1 MKKSKRN
8 ILKSIGNR
16 IGALA
21 IAFVLWFLGMSIQ
34 NPAVSKT
41 ISGIPVEMLNIDSIT
56 ENGSV
61 FDVTKGETVDIVVRG
76 PRSIVD
82 NLEAE
87 NFDATADLSQLS
99 VTNSTTIEVVPNAS
113 VNVKNAKQ
121 FSIIPVNGYVTLS
134 IEEEVEKSIP
144 VKVITTG
151 SVADGYA
158 IGNPSPTPNM
168 ITVSGPASVLENIV
182 EARAVVGID
191 GASEE
196 ITESAKVGC
205 IDGYGSAVEKENIT
219 LSDKR
224 VNVSIPVYK
233 TKTIPVNI
241 KVAGTP
247 REGYAVREINYN
259 PDKITIAGDEEVL
272 AKVSSLDINDIIVTD
287 ASGTIEKNIAISEYI
302 PADITVAEDTTEI
315 AVSVSVE
322 PTIDKELSV
331 AAAAVKMEGQS
342 DDYEYS
348 LSSAQPIRVKLTG
361 FEDIIGNL
369 KVDDLSPKIDVKDLT
384 EGKHSVQITFNESED
399 FVISGTYF
407 VTVEVKKAE

>member
-1 MKKSKRN
+1 MEKKKHKFFQN
-8 ILKSIGNR
+8 IGLKFM
-16 IGALA
+16 ALA
-21 IAFVLWFLGMSIQ
+21 FSVLLWFVVMNIQ
-34 NPAVSKT
+34 NPVVSKT
-41 ISGIPVEMLNIDSIT
+41 ITDIPVEMLNINSIV

-61 FDVTKGETVDIVVRG
+61 FDVTNGETVNVVVRG
-76 PRSIVD
+76 PRSIVE

-99 VTNSTTIEVVPNAS
+99 VTNSTTVEVVPNAS
-113 VNVKNAKQ
+113 VNVKDAKKI
-121 FSIIPVNGYVTLS
+121 SISPVNGYVTLS
-134 IEEEVEKSIP
+134 IEEEVEKNIP

-151 SVADGYA
+151 NVADGYA

-191 GASEE
+191 GAAEA

-205 IDGYGSAVEKENIT
+205 IDGYGTAVEKDNVT

-224 VNVSIPVYK
+224 VSVSIPVYK

-241 KVAGTP
+241 NVAGTP
-247 REGYAVREINYN
+247 REGFAVREINYN
-259 PDKITIAGDEEVL
+259 PDEITIAGDEEAL
-272 AKVSSLDINDIIVTD
+272 AKVSSLDINDVIVTD
-287 ASGTIEKNIAISEYI
+287 ASGTIEKNIAISEYL

-322 PTIDKELSV
+322 STIDKELSV
-331 AAAAVKMEGQS
+331 AAAAVTMEGTS
-342 DDYEYS
+342 SEYEYS
-348 LSSAQPIRVKLTG
+348 LSSAQPIRVKVTG
-361 FEDIIGNL
+361 FEDVIGGL
-369 KVDDLSPKIDVKDLT
+369 KVDDLGPKIDVKGLG
-384 EGKHSVQITFNESED
+384 EGRHSVQISFKDTEN
-399 FVISGTYF
+399 FVITGVYS